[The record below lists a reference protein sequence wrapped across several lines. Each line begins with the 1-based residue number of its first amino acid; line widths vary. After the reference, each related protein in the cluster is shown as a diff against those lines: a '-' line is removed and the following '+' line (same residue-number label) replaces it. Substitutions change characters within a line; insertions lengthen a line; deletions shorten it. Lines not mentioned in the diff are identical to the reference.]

1 MPNSNATPFDLTKT
15 RVKELIEGVANKS
28 FGAAASSLS
37 NRQLYRCVATVVRD
51 LLLEKRSRFNK
62 QHKARQRKRVHYLS
76 MEFLMGRSLK
86 NNLFN
91 MELDVLFAETLKK
104 YYKVDIEDLYDC
116 EPDAGLGNGGLGRLA
131 ACYLDCLAKENY
143 PVMGHSLRFEYGF
156 FQQKIVNGWQTEL
169 PDNWLPGGD
178 VWLKERPDK
187 AQIVRFGGEVQENW
201 TDNGP
206 VYRQVGCQEVEAFP
220 YDMVVEG
227 YHSNAV
233 GVLRLWSAR
242 NCKPFDFRA
251 FGQGEYMRALQE
263 QSQAEMITKVLYPS
277 DNHEEGKILRLKQEY
292 FLVSA
297 AMQNI
302 TSDHY
307 ARYGNFDNF
316 AQLVAVHINDT
327 HPALCVPELMRIF
340 IDEYHYGWDYS
351 WSIVKNICA
360 YTNHTVLAEALEC
373 WPEYIFK
380 KLLPRIYQIVMEI
393 NERACR
399 HFWDLCGDWNKVSN
413 LAVVAYGQVR
423 MANLSVI
430 GSHYVN
436 GVSAL
441 HSRILRKTLFKD
453 FYDMNPEKFGNVTN
467 GIAHRRWLCQAN
479 PLLSQ
484 LIEELI
490 GGEFK
495 SDASRLSQLNQF
507 LDDKQVHTR
516 LAEIK
521 LANKK
526 RFADIARKKLDVA
539 IDPNTRFDVQVKRL
553 HEYKRQLLNALK
565 IVYLYHEL
573 KQNPDIDVVP
583 QTFIFGA
590 KAAPS
595 YYTAKEVIKLIC
607 FIQKDLEANP
617 KIREKLNVVFMENYC
632 VTMAESLMPAA
643 EISEQISL
651 AGKEASGTGNMKF
664 MINGALTLGTM
675 DGANVEMSEAVG
687 MDNIFIF
694 GLNSRQVTDLWG
706 RGYNS
711 TDYYFKQPKLRIIID
726 ELNNG
731 FGGETFE
738 NISNYLL
745 RSNQVADPYM
755 CFADFASYL
764 EAHEKMDKC
773 YRDVHL
779 WNRMSLKNIA
789 EAGRFSADRAV
800 REYAEN
806 IWRMK

>member
-28 FGAAASSLS
+28 FGAAAGSLS

-495 SDASRLSQLNQF
+495 SDASRLSQLNQY
-507 LDDKQVHTR
+507 LDDKQVHAR

-539 IDPNTRFDVQVKRL
+539 IDPDARFDVQVKRL

-573 KQNPDIDVVP
+573 KQNPDLDVVP

>member
-131 ACYLDCLAKENY
+131 ACYLDGLAKENY

-507 LDDKQVHTR
+507 LDDKQVHAR

-526 RFADIARKKLDVA
+526 RFADMAHKKLDVA

-573 KQNPDIDVVP
+573 KQNPDLDVVP

-711 TDYYFKQPKLRIIID
+711 TDFYFKQPKLRIIID

>member
-28 FGAAASSLS
+28 FGAAANSLS

-590 KAAPS
+590 KAAPKKKKK
-595 YYTAKEVIKLIC
+595 KEVIKLIC

>member
-484 LIEELI
+484 LIEELV

-539 IDPNTRFDVQVKRL
+539 IDPDARFDVQVKRL

-573 KQNPDIDVVP
+573 KQNPDLDVVP

-711 TDYYFKQPKLRIIID
+711 TDFYFKQPKLRIIID

>member
-28 FGAAASSLS
+28 FGAAAGSLS

-755 CFADFASYL
+755 CFADFASYF